1 MYTFNVP
8 KMSCG
13 GCVNTIKKAILQVDS
28 NAVVEVNL
36 STKNVNVRTD
46 HSEEDIIQA
55 MLIQDINHRCEV
67 LARCS

>member
-36 STKNVNVRTD
+36 STKNVDVRTD

-55 MLIQDINHRCEV
+55 MSDAGYKPSL
-67 LARCS
+67 

>member
-55 MLIQDINHRCEV
+55 MSDTGYKPSL
-67 LARCS
+67 

>member
-28 NAVVEVNL
+28 NAVVEANLPTKTVTVN
-36 STKNVNVRTD
+36 TAI
-46 HSEEDIIQA
+46 SEEVIIKA
-55 MLIQDINHRCEV
+55 MSDAGYHPAL
-67 LARCS
+67 